1 MGIPVLMLGESG
13 TGKSYALRNIAEH
26 AAIINV
32 LNKPLPFRSAG
43 IKTAS
48 SRDIAKVRKW
58 VLGAKADSIIVDD
71 FGYLITDLYMR
82 YSYGEEKARDQF
94 EVYKKIGHDVYGLVT
109 AIQDMPGDKIV
120 YLTMHTDTS
129 SGGIEPL
136 TIGKLLNEKVKLV
149 GMFTITLLSMCQGK
163 EYQFVTN
170 GMPPAKTPPGMF
182 DERIPNDLMAVDTA
196 IRDYY
201 GLKPLVE
208 AKGEGEVEG

>member
-1 MGIPVLMLGESG
+1 MGIPVLILGESG
-13 TGKSYALRNIAEH
+13 TGKSYGLRNIAEH

-32 LNKPLPFRSAG
+32 LNKPLPFRAAG
-43 IKTAS
+43 IKVAS
-48 SRDIAKVRKW
+48 SRDIERVRKW
-58 VLGAKADSIIVDD
+58 VLGAKANSIVVDD
-71 FGYLITDLYMR
+71 FGYLITDMYMR
-82 YSYGEEKARDQF
+82 YSYGDEKYRDQF
-94 EVYKKIGHDVYGLVT
+94 EVYKKIAHDVYALVT
-109 AIQDMPGDKIV
+109 AIQDMPADKIV
-120 YLTMHTDTS
+120 YLTMHTDNS

-136 TIGKLLNEKVKLV
+136 TIGKMLNEKIKLV

-163 EYQFVTN
+163 EYQYITN

-208 AKGEGEVEG
+208 DKAEGEVEG

>member
-1 MGIPVLMLGESG
+1 MGIPVLILGESG
-13 TGKSYALRNIAEH
+13 TGKSYAMRNIAGH

-48 SRDIAKVRKW
+48 SRDIERVRKW
-58 VLGAKADSIIVDD
+58 ALGAKANSIIVDD
-71 FGYLITDLYMR
+71 FGYLITDMYMR
-82 YSYGEEKARDQF
+82 YSYGDEKYRDQF
-94 EVYKKIGHDVYGLVT
+94 EVYKKIAHDVYALVT
-109 AIQDMPGDKIV
+109 AIQDMPADKIV
-120 YLTMHTDTS
+120 YLTMHTDNS

-136 TIGKLLNEKVKLV
+136 TIGKMLNEKIKLV

-182 DERIPNDLMAVDTA
+182 DERIPNDLMTVDTA
-196 IRDYY
+196 IREYY
-201 GLKPLVE
+201 GMKPLVE
-208 AKGEGEVEG
+208 AQPKAEVEG

>member
-1 MGIPVLMLGESG
+1 MGIPVLILGESG
-13 TGKSYALRNIAEH
+13 TGKSYGLRNIAEH

-43 IKTAS
+43 VKTAH
-48 SRDIAKVRKW
+48 SRDIAQVERWVRK
-58 VLGAKADSIIVDD
+58 AKADSIVVDD

-94 EVYKKIGHDVYGLVT
+94 EVYKMIGHTVYNLIT
-109 AIQDMPGDKIV
+109 AVQDMPADKIV
-120 YLTMHTDTS
+120 YFTMHTDTS

-149 GMFTITLLSMCQGK
+149 GMFTITLLSICSGK
-163 EYQFVTN
+163 EYQYITN

-208 AKGEGEVEG
+208 DKAEGEVEG